1 MFLLITFLSMSVTKS
16 QEMNVANLEFISDSQ
31 DSLKRS
37 TLSLGGFLSAGYV
50 LQLIFNLRSLVR
62 MQKAFLNWITVVYL
76 LTV

>member
-1 MFLLITFLSMSVTKS
+1 MSVTK
-16 QEMNVANLEFISDSQ
+16 EMNVANLEFISDSR

-37 TLSLGGFLSAGYV
+37 TISLGGFLSGGYV

-62 MQKAFLNWITVVYL
+62 MQKAFANWITVLYL